1 MSKLNLYDF
10 KNENIEINEKNN
22 DKNTERNEN
31 KPLNSPK
38 KNNERNNEKRDP
50 EIMDTIWEANS
61 DSDDAYYNGKITF
74 EELKLKIIQQYEPG
88 TIHKYSS
95 ALDMLASFIKSQA
108 FLYNES
114 SNHCKRYLNYLM
126 FPCIFLST
134 MCSVLSTVTQAFPE
148 GPLLIAII
156 NALISF
162 LLAVVNYL
170 KLDAASEAHHIASN
184 HFSRLKTLLE
194 FSSGETLL
202 FENPLLHNDGIKKEI
217 ESWDL
222 MHHRP
227 ESKEELEEFEEIR
240 DRYVQTVYEQRKE
253 LKEQLIKTL
262 QEKVSVIKEKIIEI
276 KENNRFAIPK
286 YIMKRY
292 PIIYNINIFS
302 FIKTVDD
309 YRLGVISNLKYV
321 MNELSFINNKQEITE
336 KDKERIHFLYEQKSY
351 IHKELIILT
360 STYNL
365 IDVMFQQEIKNQ
377 NIYNEYYIQFIFQK
391 IYNFFCCNKKSN
403 LFIPDGYKNPYDC
416 GHYDEKTK
424 MSLLRKILNT

>member
-1 MSKLNLYDF
+1 MEDNL
-10 KNENIEINEKNN
+10 
-22 DKNTERNEN
+22 DK
-31 KPLNSPK
+31 P
-38 KNNERNNEKRDP
+38 P
-50 EIMDTIWEANS
+50 EIPVRFTNTPRSLSVNTMEPVWEANS
-61 DSDDAYYNGKITF
+61 ESDDDDYKGKVSF
-74 EELKLKIIQQYEPG
+74 QNLKLKIIQQYEPG

-114 SNHCKRYLNYLM
+114 SNHCKRYLNYIM

-134 MCSVLSTVTQAFPE
+134 MCSVFSTITDSFPQ
-148 GPLLIAII
+148 GSLIIAII

-162 LLAVVNYL
+162 LLAIVNYL
-170 KLDAASEAHHIASN
+170 KLDAAAEAHHIASN

-217 ESWDL
+217 DSWDL
-222 MHHRP
+222 MNHKP
-227 ESKEELEEFEEIR
+227 EKKEDLECFEENR
-240 DRYVQTVYEQRKE
+240 DQFIKMIFDKRKE

-286 YIMKRY
+286 YITKRY
-292 PIIYNINIFS
+292 PIIFNFNIFS

-309 YRLGVISNLKYV
+309 YRLGLISNLKYI
-321 MNELSFINNKQEITE
+321 MNEMTFINNKQEITA

-377 NIYNEYYIQFIFQK
+377 NIYNEYYIQFIIQK
-391 IYNFFCCNKKSN
+391 LYNFICCNKKSN